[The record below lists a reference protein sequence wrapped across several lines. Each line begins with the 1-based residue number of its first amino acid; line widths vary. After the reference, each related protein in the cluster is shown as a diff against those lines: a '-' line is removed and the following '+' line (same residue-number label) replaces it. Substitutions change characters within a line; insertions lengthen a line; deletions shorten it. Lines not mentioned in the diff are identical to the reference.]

1 MEACRGLVMLLPA
14 NISVRATNLYSM
26 HACMLWSVTVGTIC
40 TNKII
45 LLSEINIHWEIC
57 RFRIIE
63 QSVSI
68 MHAYRCREDKL
79 SGQCSSWREQ
89 ALSKLEERSV
99 TKFTEGKKTL
109 SPSAASLSPPSSIYS
124 LGFCLYKARE
134 DINGRTVQSLT
145 NNLIIIFT
153 IIFYSD
159 NTILI

>member
-26 HACMLWSVTVGTIC
+26 HACMLRCSDLSLSGTIC
-40 TNKII
+40 TNKIYI
-45 LLSEINIHWEIC
+45 LLSEINIRCEIC

-109 SPSAASLSPPSSIYS
+109 SPSAASLSPISSIYS
-124 LGFCLYKARE
+124 LRFCL
-134 DINGRTVQSLT
+134 
-145 NNLIIIFT
+145 
-153 IIFYSD
+153 
-159 NTILI
+159 